1 MQIIGKDTTARPC
14 VATIGTF
21 DGVHRGH
28 QFVAQQVVRHAR
40 ERGLDAVVLTFSN
53 HPLQVLQ
60 ENFQPQM
67 LTLSD
72 EKERL
77 LQQTGVDK
85 VVLMDFTKELA
96 GMTARDFMKTILKER
111 LNAQVLLMGY
121 DNHFGH
127 DRKGFDDYRRY
138 GQEQGIEVI
147 GCEELASEQRI
158 SSTAIRQALLNGDVN
173 TANTLLGYHYHL
185 QGEVVLG
192 FQNGRKLGYPTAN
205 LQVDACKLIPEN
217 GAYLV
222 RCQLSALDPHSS
234 ALNSQPSTLNPK
246 PSPLYGMLNIGTRP
260 TLHNGRQR
268 SIEVHIFDYDGN
280 LYNQTL
286 TVELLQHLRKEQE
299 FATLD
304 DLQHQLA
311 ADEAKCRML
320 LHSSY

>member
-40 ERGLDAVVLTFSN
+40 ERGLDAVVLTFPN
-53 HPLQVLQ
+53 HPSQVLHQ
-60 ENFQPQM
+60 VPARNVQ
-67 LTLSD
+67 LLSTAE
-72 EKERL
+72 EKTTL
-77 LQQTGVDK
+77 LQQTGIDK
-85 VVLMDFTKELA
+85 VALLDFTQELA
-96 GMTARDFMKTILKER
+96 QMTARDFMKTILKER

-222 RCQLSALDPHSS
+222 RCQLSALDPPSS
-234 ALNSQPSTLNPK
+234 ALIPQ
-246 PSPLYGMLNIGTRP
+246 PSPLYGMLNVGTRP

-304 DLQHQLA
+304 DLQHQLS

>member
-28 QFVAQQVVRHAR
+28 QFVAQQVVNQAR

-53 HPLQVLQ
+53 HPSQVLHQ
-60 ENFQPQM
+60 VPARNVQ
-67 LTLSD
+67 LLSTAE
-72 EKERL
+72 EKTTL
-77 LQQTGVDK
+77 LQQTGIDK
-85 VVLMDFTKELA
+85 VALLDFTQELA
-96 GMTARDFMKTILKER
+96 QMSAREFMRTILKGQ
-111 LNAQVLLMGY
+111 LNVQVLLMGY

-234 ALNSQPSTLNPK
+234 ALIPHS
-246 PSPLYGMLNIGTRP
+246 SPLYGMLNIGTRP

-304 DLQHQLA
+304 DLQKQLA

-320 LHSSY
+320 LQSSY

>member
-28 QFVAQQVVRHAR
+28 QFVVQQVMNQAR
-40 ERGLDAVVLTFSN
+40 ERGLDAVVLTFPN

-85 VVLMDFTKELA
+85 VALLDFTQELA
-96 GMTARDFMKTILKER
+96 QMSAREFMRTILKGQ
-111 LNAQVLLMGY
+111 LNVQVLLMGY

-222 RCQLSALDPHSS
+222 RCQLSALDPQPS
-234 ALNSQPSTLNPK
+234 ALIPHS
-246 PSPLYGMLNIGTRP
+246 SPLYGMLNIGTRP

-304 DLQHQLA
+304 DLQKQLA

-320 LHSSY
+320 LQSSH